1 MANSDSSKPVSL
13 TQLYAVFGEALAL
26 AQSMEVGM
34 RIFYWLDKALPN
46 TPPGKNPRI
55 DFDAEPLPDINVN
68 SLGGFIRQFRR
79 EMMEEGGVDPE
90 TRHTIR
96 QLEQSA
102 DDRNWLVHT
111 FWWERS
117 EALDTPG
124 GRALVLQELQR
135 VVGQFQYNDQ
145 LIRRL
150 VLLCLEHYGFTI
162 DQFPSPKFQK
172 YVHTDGLSLDGG

>member
-1 MANSDSSKPVSL
+1 VSI
-13 TQLYAVFGEALAL
+13 TDIFAAYGEALYL

-46 TPPGKNPRI
+46 SPPGKSPRI
-55 DFDAEPLPDINVN
+55 NFDTEPLPDINVN

-79 EMMEEGGVDPE
+79 ELMEEGGIDPE
-90 TRHTIR
+90 TRSIMR
-96 QLEQSA
+96 KLEQSA

-117 EALDTPG
+117 G
-124 GRALVLQELQR
+124 GLAKPDERAGLLAELQGL
-135 VVGQFQYNDQ
+135 VDQFRYNDQ

-150 VLLCLEHYGFTI
+150 VLLSLDNVGLRY
-162 DQFPSPKFQK
+162 DQFPSPRFQG
-172 YVHTDGLSLDGG
+172 YIRGEFTV

>member
-1 MANSDSSKPVSL
+1 MATPDPSQSITLSD
-13 TQLYAVFGEALAL
+13 LYTVFGEALFL

-34 RIFYWLDKALPN
+34 RIFYWLDKALPS

-79 EMMEEGGVDPE
+79 EMMEEGGVDAE
-90 TRHTIR
+90 TRATIR
-96 QLEQSA
+96 NLEQSA

-111 FWWERS
+111 IWWERA
-117 EALDTPG
+117 EAIDTPE
-124 GRALVLQELQR
+124 GRAQLLLDLRR
-135 VVGQFQYNDQ
+135 VVEQFQYNDQ

-150 VLLCLEHYGFTI
+150 VLLCLDHYGFSTV
-162 DQFPSPKFQK
+162 QFPSPKFQK
-172 YVHTDGLSLDGG
+172 YIRGDGSALNAG

>member
-1 MANSDSSKPVSL
+1 MTNSDPSRPVSL
-13 TQLYAVFGEALAL
+13 SNLYAVFGEALFL

-34 RIFYWLDKALPN
+34 RIFYWLDKALPK

-90 TRHTIR
+90 TRNTIR

-111 FWWERS
+111 FWWER
-117 EALDTPG
+117 AQAVDTQE
-124 GRALVLQELQR
+124 GRLQMLQELQR
-135 VVGQFQYNDQ
+135 VVTQFQYNDQ

-150 VLLCLEHYGFTI
+150 VLLCLAHYGFTI
-162 DQFPSPKFQK
+162 DQLPSPRFQK
-172 YVHTDGLSLDGG
+172 YIYAEGLPSDGG

>member
-1 MANSDSSKPVSL
+1 MTNSTPSQPVSL
-13 TQLYAVFGEALAL
+13 SNLYAVFGEALFL

-90 TRHTIR
+90 TRNTIR

-117 EALDTPG
+117 EARPTL
-124 GRALVLQELQR
+124 RS
-135 VVGQFQYNDQ
+135 VG
-145 LIRRL
+145 
-150 VLLCLEHYGFTI
+150 TI
-162 DQFPSPKFQK
+162 PDSRCFCGVTRPNR
-172 YVHTDGLSLDGG
+172 TDLDGDDVADLPPRNAGPE